1 MICWTEES
9 IILWLAGNDLVTD
22 RLWHTCP
29 AHRCSDA
36 RALGC
41 TSDWKLMFL
50 CLCICYYFCICI
62 CVYIWFVFIVLCIVC
77 ICGTQLLVCS
87 SDQYLTS
94 DAPGVAT
101 HYWLDRHICV
111 DSDDDEV
118 LVWKLE
124 ALTGMII
131 VKLGLSLCQ
140 RYLKT
145 WGSTPWS
152 EWASDI
158 EALPEHLTDWQPTTP
173 CHYQWS
179 IISWDQNLEP
189 DVWHVHYEVCT
200 IVVNQWCFTV
210 FLTHYIDGIVYIEPN
225 SWHMYREDS

>member
-22 RLWHTCP
+22 RLWH
-29 AHRCSDA
+29 RCSDA
-36 RALGC
+36 QALGC

-62 CVYIWFVFIVLCIVC
+62 CVYNLFVFIVFCIVC

-94 DAPGVAT
+94 HAPGVAT

-173 CHYQWS
+173 CHYHQLGSKSGAWRLTRTLWS
-179 IISWDQNLEP
+179 VYDCSKSMMFHFIFDSLYW
-189 DVWHVHYEVCT
+189 WHCLYWA
-200 IVVNQWCFTV
+200 Q
-210 FLTHYIDGIVYIEPN
+210 
-225 SWHMYREDS
+225 

>member
-1 MICWTEES
+1 MH
-9 IILWLAGNDLVTD
+9 
-22 RLWHTCP
+22 LWHTV
-29 AHRCSDA
+29 A
-36 RALGC
+36 R
-41 TSDWKLMFL
+41 
-50 CLCICYYFCICI
+50 
-62 CVYIWFVFIVLCIVC
+62 
-77 ICGTQLLVCS
+77 LLVWPIFGLTCS
-87 SDQYLTS
+87 GRCHPLLTWPPHLCRFRWWWS
-94 DAPGVAT
+94 FGV
-101 HYWLDRHICV
+101 
-111 DSDDDEV
+111 E
-118 LVWKLE
+118 
-124 ALTGMII
+124 TGSL
-131 VKLGLSLCQ
+131 VKLDLSFSQ

-145 WGSTPWS
+145 LGSTPWS